1 MNISTLLLAQGKALP
16 VHINLYNVGA
26 VIDKLLLAYFPVLD
40 KMP

>member
-16 VHINLYNVGA
+16 AHINLYNVG
-26 VIDKLLLAYFPVLD
+26 VVLDKLLLAYSPVLD